1 MKEGFIELVE
11 GLCSIRASQ
20 VHAFMIKPENP
31 KEIKVEYGPN
41 NCTTINYASEED
53 AKRNYENMKKIFN
66 DLNQ

>member
-20 VHAFMIKPENP
+20 IHAFMIDSKNP
-31 KEIKVEYGPN
+31 KELKVEYGPN
-41 NCTTINYASEED
+41 YFTTINYTSEED
-53 AKRNYENMKKIFN
+53 AKRDYENMKNILN